1 MNRRVVVTGM
11 GVISPIGIGLE
22 TFWDSLIKGLSGI
35 DYIQSFETEDFSVKI
50 AGEVTDFDT
59 SKYFDK
65 KETKRLDRFAQFA
78 VASALMAM
86 EDANLE
92 IQPDLASRAGVL
104 LGSGV
109 GGIATFENQAKIL
122 FNKGPRKISP
132 FFIPMMI
139 SNIAAG
145 QISIYCGAKG
155 HNSSAVTACASGAT
169 AIGDAAEIIKRGDA
183 DIMISGGSEAA
194 ITPLAMAGFTN
205 LKALSSYNDQPK
217 RASRPFDANRDGF
230 VMGEGSGILI
240 LEELELAKKRGAKIY
255 GEIIGYGMSGDAYH
269 ITDPAP
275 EGEGAARCMN
285 LALTKAGL
293 APEEVD
299 YINAHGTS
307 TPKNDKVETQAIKT
321 IFGAHAN
328 KMAISSTKSMT
339 GHLLGAAGA
348 IEAIACL
355 QVLNQAI
362 IPPTINYENPDP
374 ECDLYYVPNEAINQE
389 VNVAL
394 SNSLG
399 FGGHN
404 ATLIFKKYVS

>member
-1 MNRRVVVTGM
+1 MKKRVVVTGI
-11 GVISPIGIGLE
+11 GVISPMGIGLE
-22 TFWDSLIKGLSGI
+22 TFWNSLVNGVSGI
-35 DYIQSFETEDFSVKI
+35 GYIESFDTTDFSVKI
-50 AGEVTDFDT
+50 AGEVKEFDA
-59 SKYFDK
+59 SNYFEK
-65 KETKRLDRFAQFA
+65 KEAKRLDRFAQFA

-86 EDANLE
+86 EDANLVISPE
-92 IQPDLASRAGVL
+92 ISLRAGVL

-109 GGIATFENQAKIL
+109 GGIATMEDQAKAL
-122 FNKGPRKISP
+122 FKKGPRKISP

-183 DIMISGGSEAA
+183 DIMITGGSEAA
-194 ITPLAMAGFTN
+194 ITPLSIGGFSN
-205 LKALSSYNDQPK
+205 MKALSLGNEEPT
-217 RASRPFDANRDGF
+217 RASRPFDAERNGF

-240 LEELELAKKRGAKIY
+240 LEELEFAKKRGAKIY
-255 GEIIGYGMSGDAYH
+255 GEVISYGMSGDAYH

-275 EGEGAARCMN
+275 EGEGAARCMEF
-285 LALTKAGL
+285 ALKKADL
-293 APEEVD
+293 APEEID

-307 TPKNDKVETQAIKT
+307 TPKNDKLETQAIKT
-321 IFGAHAN
+321 IFGAHAD
-328 KMAISSTKSMT
+328 KLAISSTKSMT

-355 QVLNQAI
+355 QVLKHDL

-374 ECDLYYVPNEAINQE
+374 DCDLYYVPNKAIKQE
-389 VNVAL
+389 VNLAL

-404 ATLIFKKYVS
+404 ATLIFKKYVN